1 MEDEIFK
8 ISKDI
13 SRARDLFQISKERLE
28 IIEILPKDKTY
39 KIIEE
44 YYEIIL
50 ELMTVIMYLDGYKT
64 LSHIKVLEYVSKKY
78 DVLSNNQVQI
88 IDTLRKFRHG
98 IVYYGKKVS
107 NEYLINY
114 QEEITKI
121 VKSLDNLVDS
131 KFKNEID

>member
-8 ISKDI
+8 ISKDV
-13 SRARDLFQISKERLE
+13 SRAKDLFQISKERLE

-50 ELMTVIMYLDGYKT
+50 ELMTVIMYVDGYKT
-64 LSHIKVLEYVSKKY
+64 LSHVKVLEYVSQKY
-78 DVLSNNQVQI
+78 NILSNNQVKI
-88 IDTLRKFRHG
+88 IDALRKFRHG

-107 NEYLINY
+107 EDYLINY
-114 QEEITKI
+114 RKEIIKI
-121 VKSLDNLVDS
+121 IKALDNLVES
-131 KFKNEID
+131 KLKEEIH

>member
-13 SRARDLFQISKERLE
+13 SRAKDLFQISKERLE

-44 YYEIIL
+44 YYEIFL

-64 LSHIKVLEYVSKKY
+64 LSHIKVLEYVSQKY
-78 DVLSNNQVQI
+78 NILSNNQVQT

-107 NEYLINY
+107 NEYLINH
-114 QEEITKI
+114 QEEITEI
-121 VKSLDNLVDS
+121 IKSLDNLVES
-131 KFKNEID
+131 KLKNEVQ

>member
-8 ISKDI
+8 ISKDV
-13 SRARDLFQISKERLE
+13 SRAKDLFQISKERLE

-64 LSHIKVLEYVSKKY
+64 LSHVKVLEYTSQKY
-78 DVLSNNQVQI
+78 DILSSNQVSI
-88 IDTLRKFRHG
+88 IDALRKFRHG

-107 NEYLINY
+107 ADYLTNHK
-114 QEEITKI
+114 EEIIKI
-121 VKSLDNLVDS
+121 IKNLDKLAES
-131 KFKNEID
+131 KFKSA

>member
-1 MEDEIFK
+1 MEDEIFR

-13 SRARDLFQISKERLE
+13 PRARDLFQIAKERLE

-50 ELMTVIMYLDGYKT
+50 ELMTVIMYLDGCKS
-64 LSHIKVLEYVSKKY
+64 LSHVKVLEYVSQKY
-78 DVLSNNQVQI
+78 DVFSDNQIQI

-107 NEYLINY
+107 EEYLINHKD
-114 QEEITKI
+114 EI
-121 VKSLDNLVDS
+121 VKIIKSLTQLANS
-131 KFKNEID
+131 KFHKD